1 MNRRFSFL
9 AVAAAA
15 VAALALSAPARAGS
29 VNVTADSGGGST
41 NVGANSGFITLS
53 SSSPLVLSESISSI
67 NNVGISPTLSLTVT
81 ATIDG
86 ASGLVTGGSGSKL
99 IDGTTIDYTIT
110 GGVYSSTGVIANGT
124 ITSVTGSTPGYVFS
138 PLVGGTI
145 TITLSHST
153 GGLSGAFTGHAL
165 SGAVGLGVQEASAAV
180 PEPASI
186 AMLGI
191 GMTGLLAIRRLLK
204 RSKA

>member
-29 VNVTADSGGGST
+29 VMADSGGGST

-53 SSSPLVLSESISSI
+53 SSTPLVLSESISSI
-67 NNVGISPTLSLTVT
+67 NNVGITPLALTVT

-86 ASGLVTGGSGSKL
+86 VGGLITGGSGSKDIAGTIITYS
-99 IDGTTIDYTIT
+99 IDS
-110 GGVYSSTGVIANGT
+110 GVYSNTGVIANGT
-124 ITSVTGSTPGYVFS
+124 ITHVTNGTMGYDFS
-138 PLVGGTI
+138 PLMGGTI

-153 GGLSGAFTGHAL
+153 GGINGAFTGHAL
-165 SGAVGLGVQEASAAV
+165 SGAIGLGVQEATAAV

-191 GMTGLLAIRRLLK
+191 GMTGLLALRRLF
-204 RSKA
+204 RRAKA